1 MNVFS
6 IYQWC
11 RSMHKDKNVSLENS
25 HKHSAIHQSEL
36 QLCTLQGNWL
46 WHQNSDY
53 RLAHVHSLPLPPLA
67 YQVHYTIYWEKT
79 KIKHTIK
86 WGVRGT
92 APPTPP
98 PKKEKKKKK
107 KRTMKPVQI
116 FTLKSKGNSKT
127 NTNAKKKEKSQK
139 LTQICWEQQQCL
151 HGSLLKKDKVYCYG
165 RT

>member
-1 MNVFS
+1 MCFLFTN
-6 IYQWC
+6 
-11 RSMHKDKNVSLENS
+11 D
-25 HKHSAIHQSEL
+25 AD
-36 QLCTLQGNWL
+36 LCTKTKMSALKIVINIAQYINQSYSYAHCKETGYDTKIL
-46 WHQNSDY
+46 I

-92 APPTPP
+92 APPPP
-98 PKKEKKKKK
+98 PQKKKK

-127 NTNAKKKEKSQK
+127 NTNAKKKKKSQK